1 MFMKL
6 YNDCEDCEEFVK
18 RDLFR
23 TILKMVKPGK
33 IINGETWKNNPNNN
47 GRLLKNR

>member
-6 YNDCEDCEEFVK
+6 YNYCEDCEEFVK

-33 IINGETWKNNPNNN
+33 IIQIIMGDF
-47 GRLLKNR
+47 LKIDERST